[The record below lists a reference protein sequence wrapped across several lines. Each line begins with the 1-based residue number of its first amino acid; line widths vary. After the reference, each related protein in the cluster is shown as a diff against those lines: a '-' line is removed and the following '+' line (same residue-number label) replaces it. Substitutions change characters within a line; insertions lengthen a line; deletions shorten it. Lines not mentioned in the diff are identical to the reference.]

1 MSFFYTN
8 SYLNFKKAVF
18 KKKISKRIGNTI
30 FDRFVRYVLVVV
42 VMVDQRSGHW
52 SNVDFVELYTKH
64 GLLHKGITLFIPSR
78 YATVKSVPSYA
89 DNKFY

>member
-1 MSFFYTN
+1 
-8 SYLNFKKAVF
+8 
-18 KKKISKRIGNTI
+18 
-30 FDRFVRYVLVVV
+30 VVV